1 MAYDQNKDKVM
12 KVLTYEYEGGSL
24 LFAIISYNGGEP
36 KLQIS
41 RTYDKKN
48 DEIGYAKIG
57 RLTKEET
64 QFFLDHSGE
73 LIDNM
78 KGD

>member
-1 MAYDQNKDKVM
+1 MAYNQTKDKVM

-24 LFAIISYNGGEP
+24 LFAIISYDGGEA

-41 RTYDKKN
+41 RTYNKKN

-64 QFFLDHSGE
+64 QFFLDNAEE
-73 LIDNM
+73 LVDNM